1 MWILHVN
8 ISCMQSLYVFITT
21 YLKKVRFKVIKSLL
35 LKSITIN
42 QHYKWSRFF
51 CRKLQWVS
59 KGFARRIPKQLEFT
73 EDQIEEMRQDP
84 LVRKQ

>member
-1 MWILHVN
+1 V
-8 ISCMQSLYVFITT
+8 STVA
-21 YLKKVRFKVIKSLL
+21 
-35 LKSITIN
+35 
-42 QHYKWSRFF
+42 
-51 CRKLQWVS
+51 WVS